1 MKTEAAVL
9 VDIGKPLEIRELTI
23 PDLKPGQVLVDVA
36 YSGVCHSQ
44 LLEIDGKRG
53 ADRFLPHVLGHE
65 GSGVVVAV
73 GVGVEKVRA
82 GDHVVLSW
90 IKGTGRDEPSTR
102 YESSSQ
108 RINSGAISTFMRRTV
123 SCENRVT
130 PIPADIPLRDA
141 SLLGCAI
148 PTGAGIVI
156 NTIQA
161 RAGQSIAVFGAG
173 GIGLSAILA
182 AAYVGATPIIAID
195 VYDHKLELAKRMG
208 ATHVINAAQKDPHGE
223 IVEITTGLGVDF
235 AIECA
240 GHRKTM
246 ESAYESTRY
255 NGGLCILAGNLAHQ
269 ERISIDPMDL
279 IKGRRIAGTWGGETQ
294 PDRDIPVYIA
304 AYRTGRFPMD
314 RMITSIYSLSSI
326 NNAFNDLRSGNVGR
340 ALVDMSL

>member
-1 MKTEAAVL
+1 M
-9 VDIGKPLEIRELTI
+9 
-23 PDLKPGQVLVDVA
+23 
-36 YSGVCHSQ
+36 
-44 LLEIDGKRG
+44 
-53 ADRFLPHVLGHE
+53 
-65 GSGVVVAV
+65 
-73 GVGVEKVRA
+73 
-82 GDHVVLSW
+82 
-90 IKGTGRDEPSTR
+90 
-102 YESSSQ
+102 
-108 RINSGAISTFMRRTV
+108 
-123 SCENRVT
+123 
-130 PIPADIPLRDA
+130 
-141 SLLGCAI
+141 
-148 PTGAGIVI
+148 
-156 NTIQA
+156 
-161 RAGQSIAVFGAG
+161 
-173 GIGLSAILA
+173 A